1 MTEHAENTLTE
12 RNPWKWVLA
21 FVLAVASHGVWL
33 FWLDTTWAVPREA
46 PPAAPRWALAAWA
59 ENDTDHPLANIL
71 DVWSPATFALP
82 TARGFSRALIT
93 EEISLRPPLHSPSEP
108 ALSLD
113 RDRLRPAAVEA
124 IFLPGWEQM
133 RVKLDAQPLP
143 LTTPVRADPV
153 AAPVLPP
160 APQIAYV
167 DGVQERRAEHM
178 ALTEDAALWGNTGWT
193 AELTLYMDPWGVV
206 RRVVVDQRAPDEQV
220 TAQLVREAYAWR
232 WTPAERSDTARV
244 RVVYYGSPTTNAR
257 QKEGP

>member
-1 MTEHAENTLTE
+1 MTEHAENTWIE

-21 FVLAVASHGVWL
+21 FMLAVASHGVWL
-33 FWLDTTWAVPREA
+33 FWLDTTWAVPRDA
-46 PPAAPRWALAAWA
+46 PPAAPPWTLATLS
-59 ENDTDHPLANIL
+59 EDGTDQSLANVL
-71 DVWSPATFALP
+71 HVWSPAAFALP
-82 TARGFSRALIT
+82 TSRGFSRALIT

-153 AAPVLPP
+153 GAPILPP
-160 APQIAYV
+160 VPQVAYV
-167 DGVQERRAEHM
+167 DGVEERRAEHM
-178 ALTEDAALWGNTGWT
+178 ALTEDVHLWGHTAWT

-206 RRVVVDQRAPDEQV
+206 RRVIVDQRAPDEQV
-220 TAQLVREAYAWR
+220 MAHLVREVSAWR

-244 RVVYYGSPTTNAR
+244 RIVYYGAR
-257 QKEGP
+257 KADAPQEGP